1 MASSSLLPED
11 RPIHRVDLHNEP
23 QQQPGSLVAT
33 DDHDL
38 IRAWAARHSAEPA
51 TGEATPS
58 GPATRNV
65 QDGGVGIRFNFPG
78 AGMFRPITWD
88 EWFQNFAAFDLIFVY
103 ERDTPGKTPMP
114 GYRLVAKEKLQ
125 AREARV

>member
-1 MASSSLLPED
+1 MASSSLLPEG

-23 QQQPGSLVAT
+23 QQQPGTLVAT